1 MGINEKTSFLPS
13 GESSFMI
20 TKNPVFDFSH
30 IFIIVHAVIFVWVSL
45 MSWKKEERWKFA
57 IKDRPNLI
65 GKKQRREVV

>member
-30 IFIIVHAVIFVWVSL
+30 IFIIVHAEVISCEC
-45 MSWKKEERWKFA
+45 M
-57 IKDRPNLI
+57 
-65 GKKQRREVV
+65 